1 MTCAGRILIFH
12 ENSGGNVEGKSVKK
26 KKKKSLCETLLK
38 DSHQQHKLLG
48 GEWVELLGG
57 EWVEKAISD
66 SQQEGKDWFSKL
78 QSFSLKK
85 DTGSCIRGSALYEQG
100 KSGRLGRDGN
110 RFGWVGCRAS
120 GRARVS
126 NLIPVP
132 VYNSIALVSMTA
144 TRVCFTASTFRW
156 VVWRSL
162 DLFTPALP
170 FRQFLFSLNLLTYLL
185 AGFAMVS
192 LFC

>member
-12 ENSGGNVEGKSVKK
+12 ENSGGNVEEKSVNIFLNP
-26 KKKKSLCETLLK
+26 SARLFLK

-85 DTGSCIRGSALYEQG
+85 DIGSCIRGSALYEQG
-100 KSGRLGRDGN
+100 KSGMETALG
-110 RFGWVGCRAS
+110 GWVAERAG
-120 GRARVS
+120 GREF
-126 NLIPVP
+126 LI
-132 VYNSIALVSMTA
+132 
-144 TRVCFTASTFRW
+144 
-156 VVWRSL
+156 
-162 DLFTPALP
+162 
-170 FRQFLFSLNLLTYLL
+170 
-185 AGFAMVS
+185 
-192 LFC
+192 

>member
-26 KKKKSLCETLLK
+26 IFLIPLRDFLK
-38 DSHQQHKLLG
+38 DSHQQHK
-48 GEWVELLGG
+48 LLGG

-85 DTGSCIRGSALYEQG
+85 DIGSCIRGSALYEQG
-100 KSGRLGRDGN
+100 KSGRPGRDGN

-132 VYNSIALVSMTA
+132 VYNSIPLVSMTA

-170 FRQFLFSLNLLTYLL
+170 FRQFLFTLNILTYLL
-185 AGFAMVS
+185 AGFATVS